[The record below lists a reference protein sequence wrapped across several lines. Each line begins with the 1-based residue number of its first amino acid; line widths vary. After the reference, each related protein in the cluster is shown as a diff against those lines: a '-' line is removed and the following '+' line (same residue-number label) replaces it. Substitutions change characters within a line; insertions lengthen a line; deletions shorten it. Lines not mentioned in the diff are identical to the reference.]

1 MKIVDVSGI
10 GTGSVFL
17 IKGEANLLFEAG
29 MAYAADR
36 MVEKIKNELDG
47 GTLDAVLL
55 SHSHYDHVAGLPA
68 VRRAWPQVKTYASV
82 RAQEILKKPGALA
95 TIRRLSGEAADAAGL
110 AWEKDY
116 RDEDLRIDVALT
128 DGETVQIG
136 DHSVLAFETI
146 GHTKCSLSY
155 IVDGELMLCSETVGV
170 MGPSGGYM
178 PSFLVDY
185 LGAEESIEKS
195 RRYPVKEIILN
206 HYGPVKKEE
215 MDGIWDVL
223 LQKLRDSRDT
233 MLEVMHRCASEEEA
247 LKELERIFHSK
258 VDKKEQPDEAFYINA
273 ASMMKTLRR
282 QFPETHQFQLIAAVD
297 KNWGIGNKGQQ
308 LVSIP
313 ADQKLFRQETLGK
326 IVVMGRKTF
335 LTLPGRRPLDGRI
348 NVILSA
354 DPQFQV
360 KGALVCRSLEEV
372 IRTIETVQKE
382 KGLKDSDVFIIGGES
397 IYRQFLPYCT
407 KAHITWI
414 DYSYQADTHMVN
426 LEKEGWTV
434 TAVSEE
440 QTYFDLCYEFRRY
453 EK

>member
-1 MKIVDVSGI
+1 
-10 GTGSVFL
+10 
-17 IKGEANLLFEAG
+17 
-29 MAYAADR
+29 
-36 MVEKIKNELDG
+36 
-47 GTLDAVLL
+47 
-55 SHSHYDHVAGLPA
+55 
-68 VRRAWPQVKTYASV
+68 
-82 RAQEILKKPGALA
+82 
-95 TIRRLSGEAADAAGL
+95 
-110 AWEKDY
+110 
-116 RDEDLRIDVALT
+116 
-128 DGETVQIG
+128 
-136 DHSVLAFETI
+136 
-146 GHTKCSLSY
+146 
-155 IVDGELMLCSETVGV
+155 
-170 MGPSGGYM
+170 M

-282 QFPETHQFQLIAAVD
+282 QFPAAHQFQLIAAVD

-335 LTLPGRRPLDGRI
+335 LTLPGRRPLDGRS